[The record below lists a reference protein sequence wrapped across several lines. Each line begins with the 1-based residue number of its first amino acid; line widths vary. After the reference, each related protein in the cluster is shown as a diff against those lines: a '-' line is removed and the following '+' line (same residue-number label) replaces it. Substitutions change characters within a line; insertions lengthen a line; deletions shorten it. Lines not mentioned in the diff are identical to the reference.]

1 MEERSTNPEET
12 CYFCGKRKA
21 APQSVFRQEVYKDS
35 TLKVHKSVVNTPG
48 GMMVDQYHAVQK
60 HIDIPRCKEC
70 KDVHDSSQ
78 KISGTVDL
86 SAAAIGAILALIF
99 FWGHGTIWWMIGFIL
114 TFAVMADLLIAKK
127 IMRRNAAKLGTK
139 TFFETKTYPPVAAL
153 LQEGWKFTV
162 STEGKK

>member
-48 GMMVDQYHAVQK
+48 GMMVDEYHAVKK

-114 TFAVMADLLIAKK
+114 IFAVMADLLIAKK
-127 IMRRNAAKLGTK
+127 NHAAQRCKAGDENFL
-139 TFFETKTYPPVAAL
+139 
-153 LQEGWKFTV
+153 
-162 STEGKK
+162 